1 MIPQET
7 IEQIRLSTDIVQ
19 LISEYISLKKRGKN
33 YVALCPFH
41 TEKTPSFN
49 VSSEKQI
56 YHCFGCGK
64 GGNVFTFLIEH
75 EKMSFIEAVRFL
87 AKRANIPIQEEKQSE
102 YRRELLDRLNY
113 ANQTALE
120 YFQKTLKLSKYQTVL
135 NNYLKSK
142 RHINNDSIDFFKIGL
157 AGEEWEGLINY
168 AAKKDITVEDLE
180 KAGLV
185 TYSDKSKKFHDLFY
199 RRLMFPIFNLSQKA
213 IAFGG
218 RTLKKG
224 MTPKYINSPETPLYI
239 KSNILFGLNF
249 AKDEIRT
256 AKSVFIVEGY
266 FDVISLWQIGIKNVV
281 ASSGTAFTS
290 PQARLLARFADEVFL
305 FFDADSAGRKAA
317 LRSVDALYDAGL
329 EVKIIVPPEGEDPD
343 SIAHKFGR
351 DKIEQLQENAI
362 GFIPYR
368 VKDFNQQKA
377 GIIDK
382 EKLIK
387 ELNVIGSKITDPTR
401 RSLFFSEAANLIG
414 VDMHIFQQ
422 QTTSAATPDKYT
434 NSLRKRHNAV
444 EAGFLS
450 ILFNNPGSLDTIF
463 EKISPDDFD
472 SKSLSRIYSAM
483 MNQYRTSGVIDARH
497 LIDNAQDNDFV
508 SLVTEIASTEWE
520 ADKIEPET
528 RRFVNMIVEEKLKRI
543 RNKLQKE
550 LAEAE
555 KAGDQKKADQILQEI
570 KSYGLN
576 AKKN

>member
-1 MIPQET
+1 MIPRET

-33 YVALCPFH
+33 YIALCPFH

-64 GGNVFTFLIEH
+64 GGNVFTFLMEH

-87 AKRANIPIQEEKQSE
+87 AKKANIPIQEEKQSD

-120 YFQKTLKLSKYQTVL
+120 YFQKTLKQPKYQTVL
-135 NNYLKSK
+135 NDYLKGK
-142 RHINNDSIDFFKIGL
+142 RHINNDSIEFFKIGL
-157 AGEEWEGLINY
+157 AGKEWEGLINY
-168 AAKKDITVEDLE
+168 AAKKDITIEDLE

-185 TYSDKSKKFHDLFY
+185 AYSDKSKKFHDLF
-199 RRLMFPIFNLSQKA
+199 RQRLMFPIFNLSQKP

-224 MTPKYINSPETPLYI
+224 VTSKYINSPETTLYI
-239 KSNILFGLNF
+239 KSNNLYGLNF
-249 AKDEIRT
+249 TKEEIRN
-256 AKSVFIVEGY
+256 AKTVFVVEGY
-266 FDVISLWQIGIKNVV
+266 FDIISLWQIGVKNVV

-290 PQARLLARFADEVFL
+290 SQARFLARFAEEVFL

-351 DKIEQLQENAI
+351 DKIEQLQENAM
-362 GFIPYR
+362 GFIAYR
-368 VKDFNQQKA
+368 VKDFNQQKT

-387 ELNVIGSKITDPTR
+387 ELNIIGSKINDPTR

-414 VDMHIFQQ
+414 VDINIFQQ
-422 QTTSAATPDKYT
+422 KTPSTTTSDKYT
-434 NSLRKRHNAV
+434 DSLKKKHNAI

-450 ILFNNPGSLDTIF
+450 LLFNNPGSLDSIF

-472 SKSLSRIYSAM
+472 SKSLSRLYSAII
-483 MNQYRTSGVIDARH
+483 NQYRTNGVIDARY
-497 LIDNAQDNDFV
+497 LIDNVQDSDFV

-520 ADKIEPET
+520 SDKIEPET
-528 RRFVNMIVEEKLKRI
+528 HRFVNMIVEEKLKRI